1 MIIGDKK
8 EYTFRIVYFK
18 PNGKFYTD
26 TNYIYRCDSVKGAP
40 YMYDIVSHIRGLRD
54 SQSTLPGLAD
64 GAVWD
69 GHITIDH
76 PDGFPCLIPATG
88 KAT

>member
-1 MIIGDKK
+1 MTIGDKK
-8 EYTFRIVYFK
+8 EFTFRIVYFK
-18 PNGKFYTD
+18 PNGKYYTD
-26 TNYIYRCDSVKGAP
+26 TNYKYVIATVKGAP
-40 YMYDIVSHIRGLRD
+40 YMYDIVSHIRECRL
-54 SQSTLPGLAD
+54 TNKLPGLAD